1 MTSSRAPPLTSSAM
15 VSPSRTS
22 MSQSI
27 SAGLSSPTLPPPA
40 SSTSRP
46 SPQKSSVAVGLKKTL
61 VQAETAATIAAGL
74 LNDPTAPDQQAGEMS
89 AHSDLG
95 TGVEL
100 CAGAGDLRGLRA
112 VPRDGTL
119 WSSPRRVDPSASPPC
134 QGASASSLGHGELS
148 APEVLGTANGTA
160 TDLGSSRSGQFQR
173 ERGGEP
179 PGSATSTGDHKQE
192 EPCHSGAKLSSCG
205 DPCTCTGVNSSSG
218 GDQHHELRGSG
229 PGGAR
234 ASVAGY

>member
-1 MTSSRAPPLTSSAM
+1 MTLQPQTSKQAKCPHTRISGRGSNSVQERVTCVDCGLCLGMVHYGRAPDAWIL
-15 VSPSRTS
+15 
-22 MSQSI
+22 Q
-27 SAGLSSPTLPPPA
+27 L
-40 SSTSRP
+40 
-46 SPQKSSVAVGLKKTL
+46 LK
-61 VQAETAATIAAGL
+61 
-74 LNDPTAPDQQAGEMS
+74 
-89 AHSDLG
+89 
-95 TGVEL
+95 
-100 CAGAGDLRGLRA
+100 
-112 VPRDGTL
+112 
-119 WSSPRRVDPSASPPC
+119 PC

-192 EPCHSGAKLSSCG
+192 ELCHSGAKLSSCG

-234 ASVAGY
+234 ASVARY